1 MVAGGRWV
9 SRRGSHTA
17 RPRKPAEVSESFVT
31 VTHPFHPLAGRRL
44 RVLFERKLADGV
56 ALSCEGGP
64 LGSLMLPLS
73 WTDRAPASAAA
84 PLTYEVLVDLAEVVS
99 AVKTRHG
106 R

>member
-1 MVAGGRWV
+1 
-9 SRRGSHTA
+9 
-17 RPRKPAEVSESFVT
+17 
-31 VTHPFHPLAGRRL
+31 
-44 RVLFERKLADGV
+44 
-56 ALSCEGGP
+56 

>member
-1 MVAGGRWV
+1 
-9 SRRGSHTA
+9 
-17 RPRKPAEVSESFVT
+17 
-31 VTHPFHPLAGRRL
+31 L

-64 LGSLMLPLS
+64 LGSLMVPLS
-73 WTDRAPASAAA
+73 WTDRGCVAARA

-99 AVKTRHG
+99 AVTSRHG